1 MDPIIAISSFLFSYL
16 IGSISFA
23 RLIVKLWTGGDVTNF
38 EVAIDGTDEKYKAL
52 SIGGNTVSSV
62 LGPTGGMI
70 VGILDILK
78 IVLPTLALKILFPE
92 QPAYAMLAAV
102 GGLMGHIWPIY
113 YHFHGGSGF
122 SAILGGLLVIDWPAA
137 FILPILGLLLGMLVF
152 RNMIV
157 ASLAWIWLLIP
168 WFWWRTGGDVAYIL
182 YAIAINVIFL
192 LAMYPEYK
200 TAMKYKQEG
209 KYLEYGMGS
218 LKSHP
223 MGRGMLR
230 MAKLFHVE
238 IK

>member
-1 MDPIIAISSFLFSYL
+1 MDPVIAISSFLFSYL

-23 RLIVKLWTGGDVTNF
+23 RLIVKLWTGRDVTKF
-38 EVAIDGTDEKYKAL
+38 EVAVDGSDEKYKAI
-52 SIGGNTVSSV
+52 SIGGNTVSSA
-62 LGPTGGMI
+62 LGPKGGMI

-78 IVLPTLALKILFPE
+78 IIIPTFIFKLLFPE
-92 QPAYAMLAAV
+92 QPAYMLIAAV
-102 GGLMGHIWPIY
+102 GGLMGHIWPVY

-122 SAILGGLLVIDWPAA
+122 SAILGGLLVINWPAA
-137 FILPILGLLLGMLVF
+137 IILPIAGLLLGMVVF
-152 RNMIV
+152 RNMVV
-157 ASLAWIWLLIP
+157 ASLSWIWLIIP
-168 WFWWRTGGDVAYIL
+168 WFWWQTDGDSAYLL
-182 YAIAINVIFL
+182 YAVAVNVIFL

-223 MGRGMLR
+223 MGRGMLQ
-230 MAKLFHVE
+230 MAKFFHVE